1 MVVGS
6 LNSCED
12 RKSIREPGTAIVWAE
27 RSSERVPRR
36 FAHATA
42 LNWCYLSSLP
52 SHPVL
57 ERCHDGCD
65 GEVREKRIFQ

>member
-1 MVVGS
+1 MDSLSSQEVFFLMVVGS

-42 LNWCYLSSLP
+42 LILA
-52 SHPVL
+52 
-57 ERCHDGCD
+57 
-65 GEVREKRIFQ
+65 